1 MKAPT
6 KTMDTVQI
14 YIQNSMQHTM
24 KRNAISVHIYTQN
37 SMQTY
42 TEKCDLGADLYP
54 NSMQQTLQIAI
65 TVQLCISMKTS
76 DHKQYQLKHRWQTKI
91 WISISD
97 FLYQRE
103 LNADMDFNE
112 EISDHKHISTKTQ
125 RTKRKIWISIYTREN
140 LKTQIWISM
149 KKLRFSTSK
158 KT

>member
-24 KRNAISVHIYTQN
+24 KKNAILVHITKTQVTN
-37 SMQTY
+37 
-42 TEKCDLGADLYP
+42 EVLDFD
-54 NSMQQTLQIAI
+54 
-65 TVQLCISMKTS
+65 
-76 DHKQYQLKHRWQTKI
+76 
-91 WISISD
+91 SD

-112 EISDHKHISTKTQ
+112 EIPDHKHISTKTQ
-125 RTKRKIWISIYTREN
+125 RTKRKIFYTREN

>member
-1 MKAPT
+1 
-6 KTMDTVQI
+6 
-14 YIQNSMQHTM
+14 MQPF
-24 KRNAISVHIYTQN
+24 ISILHTQN
-37 SMQTY
+37 SWTDIRNIPSKSWSSFKSISRTKWKHPRKPWTRFKSISKTQCNIQW
-42 TEKCDLGADLYP
+42 KK
-54 NSMQQTLQIAI
+54 NAI
-65 TVQLCISMKTS
+65 LVHITKTQVTNEVL
-76 DHKQYQLKHRWQTKI
+76 DFD
-91 WISISD
+91 SD